1 MRVLLAEND
10 KDIQGVLKICLENEE
25 FNVILVS
32 TEKEVLDQ
40 VETNHFDLVI
50 LDQQIMTNKKSSL
63 REKMEQQKF
72 STEVLMF
79 TDKELIIN
87 EVGTNGRSIYSIN
100 SLDLS
105 IFLTRVKRVTK
116 TKGILMFKDLSL
128 NPELYE
134 VRKSGEVIVL
144 TKKEYDLL
152 LFFMSNV
159 NIILSREQILNRVWG
174 MNYVGD
180 HRVVDT
186 SVKRLRKKIGDN
198 YIMTKIGIGY
208 CFGEYH

>member
-1 MRVLLAEND
+1 MRVILAEND
-10 KDIQGVLKICLENEE
+10 KDKQGVLKICLENEE
-25 FNVILVS
+25 FNVTLVS
-32 TEKEVLDQ
+32 TEKEALDQ

>member
-10 KDIQGVLKICLENEE
+10 KDIQGVLKIYLENEE
-25 FNVILVS
+25 FNVTLVS
-32 TEKEVLDQ
+32 TEKEALDQ
-40 VETNHFDLVI
+40 VEMNNFDLVI
-50 LDQQIMTNKKSSL
+50 LDEQIITSKESFL
-63 REKMEQQKF
+63 REKIELQKL

-79 TDKELIIN
+79 TDKELITN
-87 EVGTNGRSIYSIN
+87 EVGTIGESIYSIK

-116 TKGILMFKDLSL
+116 TKGILIFKDLSL

-152 LFFMSNV
+152 LYFMSNV
-159 NIILSREQILNRVWG
+159 NIILSREQILNSVWG
-174 MNYVGD
+174 MNCVSD
-180 HRVVDT
+180 RRVVDT

-208 CFGEYH
+208 VLGSCH

>member
-10 KDIQGVLKICLENEE
+10 KDIQGILKVYLENEE
-25 FNVILVS
+25 FKVTLAS
-32 TEKEVLDQ
+32 TEKEALDQ
-40 VETNHFDLVI
+40 VETNKFDLVI
-50 LDQQIMTNKKSSL
+50 LDQQIMTNEKSSL
-63 REKMEQQKF
+63 REKVEQQKL

-79 TDKELIIN
+79 TNNELVTH
-87 EVGTNGRSIYSIN
+87 EVSTSGGSIYSIK

-105 IFLTRVKRVTK
+105 IFLTRVKKITK
-116 TKGILMFKDLSL
+116 TKGILMFKDLVL

-134 VRKSGEVIVL
+134 VRKSGDIIVL

-152 LFFMSNV
+152 LYFMSNV

-180 HRVVDT
+180 SRVVDT

-208 CFGEYH
+208 FLGTWH